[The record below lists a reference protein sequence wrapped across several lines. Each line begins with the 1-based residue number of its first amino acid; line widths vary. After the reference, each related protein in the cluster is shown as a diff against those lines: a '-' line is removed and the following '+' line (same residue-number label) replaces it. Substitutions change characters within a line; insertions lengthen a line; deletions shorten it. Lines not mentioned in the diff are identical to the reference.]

1 MKKIAVFASGGGTDF
16 QSVIDANERENF
28 CEIAYLVAS
37 KPQIGA
43 ITRAQK
49 HGIATIA
56 YDKTT
61 GESKDEFYARVA
73 KTLRENGVEYIVLAG
88 WLLVVPPAFINAFED
103 RIINIHPSLIP
114 AFCGMGYYGLRVH
127 SAAIEYGVKRS
138 GATVHFVSADV
149 DGGAIIMQRTVEVKD
164 NDTPESLQAR
174 ILKKEHKML
183 PECVKL
189 LCQGKVIKDG
199 RKVYVKK

>member
-1 MKKIAVFASGGGTDF
+1 MTKIAVFASGGGTDF
-16 QSVIDANERENF
+16 QSVIDANEAEKF

-43 ITRAQK
+43 IARAEK
-49 HGIATIA
+49 HGIKTLTFEKTKE
-56 YDKTT
+56 DKA
-61 GESKDEFYARVA
+61 SFYARVA
-73 KTLRENGVEYIVLAG
+73 DTLKNAGVEYIVLAG
-88 WLLVVPPAFINAFED
+88 WLLVVPSEFIQRFEN

-114 AFCGMGYYGLRVH
+114 SFCGMGYYGLKVH
-127 SAAIEYGVKRS
+127 AAAIEYGVKRS

-189 LCQGKVIKDG
+189 LCQGKIVKAG